1 MTRKHFKAI
10 ADCVR
15 QVPNTATR
23 FNLTEDLCEMFRS
36 FNPRFDSNR
45 FRRAC
50 GFETERNA

>member
-10 ADCVR
+10 AACVR
-15 QVPNTATR
+15 RVPDTAVL
-23 FNLTEDLCEMFRS
+23 FDLVENLCETFRS

-50 GFETERNA
+50 GIKTKGNA